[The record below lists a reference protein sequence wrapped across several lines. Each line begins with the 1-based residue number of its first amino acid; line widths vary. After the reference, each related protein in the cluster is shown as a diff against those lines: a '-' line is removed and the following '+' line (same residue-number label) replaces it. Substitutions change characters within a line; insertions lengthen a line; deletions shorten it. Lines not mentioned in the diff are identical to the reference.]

1 MKCYY
6 NLYVSEALDSQKE
19 RILRKIKEHKWQF
32 EKYLIALAK
41 RERNHLEIY
50 NSVLLIQKTISQED
64 IFLVGLADSYEN
76 ALELV
81 EKITQEVYD
90 KTKGTD
96 IRNYI
101 LSSQEEFEKGNVLV

>member
-6 NLYVSEALDSQKE
+6 NLYVSDALCSQKE
-19 RILRKIKEHKWQF
+19 GILNKIKEHKWQF

-41 RERNHLEIY
+41 SEKNHLEIY
-50 NSVLLIQKTISQED
+50 NSVLLVQKAISQED
-64 IFLVGLADSYEN
+64 IFLVGIADSYEN

-90 KTKGTD
+90 ETKETN
-96 IRNYI
+96 IRGYI
-101 LSSQEEFEKGNVLV
+101 LSCQEKFEKENVLV

>member
-6 NLYVSEALDSQKE
+6 NLYVSEALVSQKE
-19 RILRKIKEHKWQF
+19 GILKKIKEHKWQF
-32 EKYLIALAK
+32 EKYLITLAK
-41 RERNHLEIY
+41 SEKNHLEIY
-50 NSVLLIQKTISQED
+50 NSVLLVQKTISQDD
-64 IFLVGLADSYEN
+64 IFLVGLANSYEN

-90 KTKGTD
+90 ETEGVD

-101 LSSQEEFEKGNVLV
+101 LRKQQEYEKGNV